1 MCLPN
6 NVRPLAPTWA
16 VIWAGPVSLATT
28 NELFLIKDVN
38 CEISKAFPLSN
49 KANAFIS
56 FASLISDGP
65 GAVKIYTDCHIYLKL
80 TQ

>member
-28 NELFLIKDVN
+28 NELSLIRDVN
-38 CEISKAFPLSN
+38 WVISNALPLSN
-49 KANAFIS
+49 KADAFMS
-56 FASLISDGP
+56 FASLIS
-65 GAVKIYTDCHIYLKL
+65 
-80 TQ
+80 